1 MPSNGPSELS
11 DWKWLDK
18 PEQWDAVVKACYAK
32 GVVGLDTETYGHNVK
47 TSTPA
52 HRAKVDVWSL
62 ALSTSQLHPRG
73 YHVARACVLPLEA
86 ALYPPMKEMLES
98 RHVLHVF
105 HNANHD
111 QHAFANH
118 GIEVG
123 LVFDTLHA
131 VRLLW
136 PGMDEGYYLKPLR
149 VNLLGKPAREGFK
162 GKKRSKHH
170 DAEPGLTDPLQVTYT
185 VFKEVKECACGIDG
199 CRLTEKKWGPGH
211 RKTLMKE
218 EIEKT
223 RMEPCP
229 IESIVP
235 GHVRWDRKRAYAG
248 DDSADGLELYELVL
262 LRIAELEPKLPELP
276 WELPGEAPVVQQQL
290 AETGEGSL

>member
-1 MPSNGPSELS
+1 MPSNVLS
-11 DWKWLDK
+11 AWQWLDK

-32 GVVGLDTETYGHNVK
+32 KVVGLDTETYGHNVK

-52 HRAKVDVWSL
+52 YRAKVDVWSL
-62 ALSTSQLHPRG
+62 ALQTTKLHPRG

-86 ALYPPMKEMLES
+86 ALYSPMKEMLAS
-98 RHVLHVF
+98 HDVLHVF
-105 HNANHD
+105 HNAHHD

-123 LVFDTLHA
+123 AIFDTLDA

-149 VNLLGKPAREGFK
+149 VNILGKPVREGFK
-162 GKKRSKHH
+162 GKRASKTHG
-170 DAEPGLTDPLQVTYT
+170 ATEGLTDDIEVRYT
-185 VFKEVKECACGIDG
+185 VLKEVKVCACGEDG
-199 CRLTEKKWGPGH
+199 CRKTERKWGADH
-211 RKTLMKE
+211 AKTVMNE
-218 EIEKT
+218 EVEKT

-235 GHVRWDRKRAYAG
+235 GHVRWERKLSYAG
-248 DDSADGLELYELVL
+248 DDAADGLELYEMVQQ
-262 LRIAELEPKLPELP
+262 RIVQLEPQLPELP
-276 WELPGEAPVVQQQL
+276 WETPSA
-290 AETGEGSL
+290 